1 MTFLSRGCVHYLFFI
16 HNMLQSR
23 EIEIRF
29 VVGNEKL
36 LVNFLNNNNNNNN
49 NNKRKYSEVQE
60 AIE

>member
-1 MTFLSRGCVHYLFFI
+1 
-16 HNMLQSR
+16 MLQSR